1 MKTMMLDKTH
11 NLMTTNLKTVD
22 NIFNKGREGWLNQQ
36 CVSNGIVTPEQ
47 ATSLGNAL

>member
-22 NIFNKGREGWLNQQ
+22 TTFSTREERDGPINNVFQM
-36 CVSNGIVTPEQ
+36 V
-47 ATSLGNAL
+47 